1 MINFDGYHGTDNAHV
16 RSILTRGFNLSVDD
30 SHWLGDGIYFFAKGK
45 SNHPEAQ
52 AEQWAILQAWD
63 KVSQSN
69 KYDHFSVLKT
79 EISVEESNFLDLTE
93 PNGLEI
99 FKYIK
104 HKSEEKIRRMRRV
117 KIIDGYLINL
127 GRTEMGLQF
136 DVVKGDVFIKL
147 TKEERQLRLQS
158 RFPNSTI
165 CAVFNPDCISN
176 ISNIKTGR
184 I

>member
-16 RSILTRGFNLSVDD
+16 RSILTTGFNLSVGD
-30 SHWLGDGIYFFAKGK
+30 SHWLGDGIYFFVKGK
-45 SNHPEAQ
+45 
-52 AEQWAILQAWD
+52 
-63 KVSQSN
+63 SN

-93 PNGLEI
+93 PEGLEI
-99 FKYIK
+99 FEYIK
-104 HKSEEKIRRMRRV
+104 RKSAEKIRRMRRV
-117 KIIDGYLINL
+117 TIIDGYLINL
-127 GRTEMGLQF
+127 GRNEMGLQF

-147 TKEERQLRLQS
+147 TKEERRLQFQS
-158 RFPNSTI
+158 RFSNSTI
-165 CAVFNPDCISN
+165 CAVYNPDCISN